1 MITKEDLN
9 HLLELARLEIS
20 EEEKEKLTLDVDK
33 ILDYINK
40 LSEVNV
46 DNIQETLGGSLN
58 TNIWR
63 EDEIK
68 ESNFSREVLME
79 DIPSRNGNLV
89 VVPNVFEEN
98 N

>member
-1 MITKEDLN
+1 MVTKEEVN

-20 EEEKEKLTLDVDK
+20 EEEKEKLILDVDN

-46 DNIQETLGGSLN
+46 DNISETIGGSLN
-58 TNIWR
+58 TSIWR
-63 EDEIK
+63 EDELK
-68 ESNFSREVLME
+68 EVDFKRDVLME

-89 VVPNVFEEN
+89 VVPNVFEN
-98 N
+98 NN

>member
-1 MITKEDLN
+1 MVTKEEVN

-33 ILDYINK
+33 ILDYINI
-40 LSEVNV
+40 LSKVNV
-46 DNIQETLGGSLN
+46 DNIPETIGGSLS

-63 EDEIK
+63 EDELK
-68 ESNFSREVLME
+68 ELDFKRDVLME

-89 VVPNVFEEN
+89 VVPNVFNEEK
-98 N
+98 

>member
-1 MITKEDLN
+1 MVTKEEVN

-33 ILDYINK
+33 ILDYISK

-46 DNIQETLGGSLN
+46 DNIPETIGGSLS

-63 EDEIK
+63 EDELK
-68 ESNFSREVLME
+68 ELDFKRDVLME

-89 VVPNVFEEN
+89 VVPNVFNEEK
-98 N
+98 